1 MILFF
6 VICWCDELLEIYIVF
21 FFTFLNNVRLIWYNI
36 ELVNMLS
43 ILLLLFKNGVGVW
56 GGEVL
61 LFGMLLLVQVYS
73 GYQFGV
79 WVG

>member
-6 VICWCDELLEIYIVF
+6 VIRWRDELLEIYIVF

-36 ELVNMLS
+36 ELVNTLS
-43 ILLLLFKNGVGVW
+43 ILSSLFKNGVGVW

-61 LFGMLLLVQVYS
+61 LFGMLLLAQVYS

-79 WVG
+79 WAG

>member
-21 FFTFLNNVRLIWYNI
+21 FFMFLNNVWLIWYNI

-61 LFGMLLLVQVYS
+61 LSGMLLLV
-73 GYQFGV
+73 
-79 WVG
+79 

>member
-6 VICWCDELLEIYIVF
+6 VIRWRDELLEIYIVF

-36 ELVNMLS
+36 ELVNTLS
-43 ILLLLFKNGVGVW
+43 ILSSLFKNGVGVW

-61 LFGMLLLVQVYS
+61 LFGMLLLA
-73 GYQFGV
+73 
-79 WVG
+79 